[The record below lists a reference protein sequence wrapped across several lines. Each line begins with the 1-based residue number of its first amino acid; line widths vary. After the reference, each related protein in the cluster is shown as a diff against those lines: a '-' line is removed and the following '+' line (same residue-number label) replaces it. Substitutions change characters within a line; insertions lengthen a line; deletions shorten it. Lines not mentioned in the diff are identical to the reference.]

1 MEIAYKNPNP
11 AANSNSFLGILEGK
25 AAKAKSKAE
34 AEATIAI
41 EEAKQQTLLLQTL
54 AANAGYNPTAE
65 ANQAKTDQAKAETKS
80 NAWLYGTLGAV
91 VLVVMVGLYFIM
103 KK

>member
-1 MEIAYKNPNP
+1 MEVVYKNPNP
-11 AANSNSFLGILEGK
+11 AANQNSFLGIFEGK
-25 AAKAKSKAE
+25 AAARKSAAE
-34 AEATIAI
+34 ADAQAKIEA
-41 EEAKQQTLLLQTL
+41 AKQQTLLMQTL

-65 ANQAKTDQAKAETKS
+65 ANQAKTQQANAETKS